1 MDRGRWV
8 RCRGREVKRNP
19 LRSIALCLVVGLVS
33 ILYSCSSVSVR
44 LDSRP
49 VIIDRVPFY
58 PQEDYQC
65 GPASLAAVLNYWH
78 VDATPEEIARSI
90 YSRSAGGT
98 LNVEMVF
105 YPQEKGLDAFQ
116 YSGGLD
122 DLREKIDAGYPLIVL
137 VDYGWSLFQVN
148 HFMVVVGY
156 NDGGIIVNSGKEE
169 KKFIPED
176 SFLKAWERTRFW
188 TLLIRQKT
196 EDRGRGSGK

>member
-1 MDRGRWV
+1 MGEMRGRG
-8 RCRGREVKRNP
+8 RGAKRNP
-19 LRSIALCLVVGLVS
+19 LRPIAFCLMAGLVS

-49 VIIDRVPFY
+49 VIIDMVPFY

-78 VDATPEEIARSI
+78 VDATPEEIARNI
-90 YSRSAGGT
+90 YSRSAGGV
-98 LNVEMVF
+98 LNIEMVF
-105 YPQEKGLDAFQ
+105 YPQKKGLDAFQ

-122 DLREKIDAGYPLIVL
+122 DLREKIDAGHPLIVL

-148 HFMVVVGY
+148 HFMVVIGY
-156 NDGGIIVNSGKEE
+156 NDDGVIVNSGREE
-169 KKFIPED
+169 KKFIPRE
-176 SFLKAWERTRFW
+176 SFLKAWERTKFW

-196 EDRGRGSGK
+196 EVKSRESEK

>member
-78 VDATPEEIARSI
+78 VDTTPEEIARSI

>member
-1 MDRGRWV
+1 
-8 RCRGREVKRNP
+8 
-19 LRSIALCLVVGLVS
+19 
-33 ILYSCSSVSVR
+33 
-44 LDSRP
+44 

-78 VDATPEEIARSI
+78 VDTTPEEIARSI

-196 EDRGRGSGK
+196 EDRRQKTEDKGRGSGK